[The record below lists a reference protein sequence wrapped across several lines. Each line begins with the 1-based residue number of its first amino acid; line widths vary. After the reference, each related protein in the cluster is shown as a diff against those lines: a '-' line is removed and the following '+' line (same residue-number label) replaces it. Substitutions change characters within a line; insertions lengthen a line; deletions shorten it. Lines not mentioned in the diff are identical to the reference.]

1 MPLSSSLFKRVLL
14 STGLSLSLLSASLAI
29 PAEPA
34 AAASYSQSVKA
45 QHIISTG
52 SAYMGTP
59 YKFGARSGVTYQF
72 DCSSFVQYIFKA
84 NGISLPRT
92 SRSQAHSGYWVARGN
107 LQPGDL
113 VFFKVPVS
121 HVAVYIGNGK
131 ILHTYGKPGV
141 TISNLNSGYWNRHY
155 NTARRVI

>member
-1 MPLSSSLFKRVLL
+1 MQSSSSLFKRILL
-14 STGLSLSLLSASLAI
+14 SSGLSLSLLAASVTV

-52 SAYMGTP
+52 LAYKGTP
-59 YKFGARSGVTYQF
+59 YKFGAKSGVTYQF

-92 SRSQAHSGYWVARGN
+92 SRSQAHAGYWVAKNN

-113 VFFKVPVS
+113 VFFKHPVS

-141 TISNLNSGYWNRHY
+141 TISNLNGGYWERHY